1 MTKREFLTA
10 VSNGEMTDELKDF
23 ATAEIEKMD
32 NSAAA
37 RAAKP
42 SKAQL
47 ENAPLADRIVNEIL
61 GTEPKTAT
69 EVAEVLEVNVQ
80 KASALLRMTVAQ
92 GRAVQTEVK
101 LPKKGTVKAYTLAE
115 EASEEAD
122 E

>member
-23 ATAEIEKMD
+23 ATTEIEKLD

-47 ENAPLADRIVNEIL
+47 ENAPLVDRIVNEIL

-101 LPKKGTVKAYTLAE
+101 LPKKGIVKAYTLAE

>member
-32 NSAAA
+32 NSAAV

-42 SKAQL
+42 SKVQL
-47 ENAPLADRIVNEIL
+47 ENAPLVDRIVNEIL

-101 LPKKGTVKAYTLAE
+101 LPKKGKVKVYSLPAE
-115 EASEEAD
+115 EAMEED
-122 E
+122 

>member
-23 ATAEIEKMD
+23 ATAEIEKMN

-42 SKAQL
+42 SKTQL
-47 ENAPLADRIVNEIL
+47 ENAPLVDRIVNEIL

-69 EVAEVLEVNVQ
+69 EVAEVLEVKVQ
-80 KASALLRMTVAQ
+80 KASALLRMAVAQ
-92 GRAVQTEVK
+92 ERAVQTEVK
-101 LPKKGTVKAYTLAE
+101 LPKKGKVKAYTLISTE
-115 EASEEAD
+115 D
-122 E
+122 

>member
-47 ENAPLADRIVNEIL
+47 ENAPLVDRIVNEIL

-101 LPKKGTVKAYTLAE
+101 LPKKGTVKAYTLAG

>member
-10 VSNGEMTDELKDF
+10 VSNGEMTDELKEF
-23 ATAEIEKMD
+23 AAAEIEKMN

-47 ENAPLADRIVNEIL
+47 ENAPLVDRIVNEIL

-69 EVAEVLEVNVQ
+69 EVAEVLEMNVQ
-80 KASALLRMTVAQ
+80 KASALLRMAVAQ
-92 GRAVQTEVK
+92 ERAVQTEVK
-101 LPKKGTVKAYTLAE
+101 LPKKGSVKAYTLPTE
-115 EASEEAD
+115 EFVKED
-122 E
+122 